1 MVSNTPYRMFKQW
14 VHEGG
19 IASPLIVYWPA
30 GIEDKNSLRYQVG
43 HVIDL
48 MPTCVELS
56 GSRYPDLYNGNRIL
70 PMEGI
75 SLVSTFNGISV
86 DERILFWEHQAT
98 RAVREGDWKL
108 VADKETNVPPY
119 SLDWELYNI
128 SEDRS
133 EVNNLADLY
142 PERIARMDSLWNA
155 WAERCNVYPLDGRG
169 WFERLD
175 DD

>member
-1 MVSNTPYRMFKQW
+1 
-14 VHEGG
+14 
-19 IASPLIVYWPA
+19 
-30 GIEDKNSLRYQVG
+30 
-43 HVIDL
+43 
-48 MPTCVELS
+48 
-56 GSRYPDLYNGNRIL
+56 
-70 PMEGI
+70 MEGI

-86 DERILFWEHQAT
+86 DERILFWEHHAT

-175 DD
+175 ND